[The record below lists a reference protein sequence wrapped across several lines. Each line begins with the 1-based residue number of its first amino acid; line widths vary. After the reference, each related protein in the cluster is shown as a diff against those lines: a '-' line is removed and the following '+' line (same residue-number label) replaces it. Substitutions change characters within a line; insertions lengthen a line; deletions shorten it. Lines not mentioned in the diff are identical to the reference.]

1 MSTQIKLTA
10 ENVWAVF
17 RDCLFKDDED
27 TAQAVIAE
35 GIMSKFGFHPERLA
49 AHTGDIR
56 SMLDCLS
63 DDFQVSGGGGMSFLN
78 ACMTKDDNQ
87 WGEHQNMEQLLALG
101 IAIGY
106 ARILLPRNMWSVL
119 PGGVPYF
126 SVGVSKKGNTPATA
140 ATVRRDVFPH
150 CPL

>member
-1 MSTQIKLTA
+1 
-10 ENVWAVF
+10 
-17 RDCLFKDDED
+17 
-27 TAQAVIAE
+27 
-35 GIMSKFGFHPERLA
+35 
-49 AHTGDIR
+49 
-56 SMLDCLS
+56 
-63 DDFQVSGGGGMSFLN
+63 MSFLN

-126 SVGVSKKGNTPATA
+126 SVGPKP
-140 ATVRRDVFPH
+140 
-150 CPL
+150 